1 MHIEILGLKLI
12 QPSSI
17 TVDIKQDTT
26 VLKNDTRIIKDDTEH
41 LRKDTDC
48 IIKEIQVLQTQVAG
62 LDIQDGRGEIM
73 RRFLAESITYAESGY
88 SASTIDA
95 EELRENTYE
104 GASHVLSAHNPFLR
118 DAQADPI
125 HQHPYVEGSRS
136 KSYSL
141 SQQQQSHI
149 SLSRDIDPENKKRFD
164 GVFAT
169 ADTEAKGYI
178 TGDKAAELFR
188 KSHLP
193 EDTLAQIW
201 ELADVN
207 AVGRLTREEFAVA
220 MSLILQERI
229 EPVFS
234 PTIRKS
240 SELGWD
246 VDPENKKRFDVIFAS
261 FDTAAKGYVTGYEV
275 GEFFRQSHLPE
286 DTLAQIWDLADIN
299 SCGRLTKDE
308 FAVALHLI
316 RRQRVDRHASLPST
330 LPPSLVPPSM
340 RKKF

>member
-62 LDIQDGRGEIM
+62 LDTQDGRGEIM

-125 HQHPYVEGSRS
+125 HQHPYVEGSQS

-164 GVFAT
+164 V
-169 ADTEAKGYI
+169 
-178 TGDKAAELFR
+178 L
-188 KSHLP
+188 
-193 EDTLAQIW
+193 
-201 ELADVN
+201 
-207 AVGRLTREEFAVA
+207 
-220 MSLILQERI
+220 
-229 EPVFS
+229 
-234 PTIRKS
+234 
-240 SELGWD
+240 
-246 VDPENKKRFDVIFAS
+246 FAS

-275 GEFFRQSHLPE
+275 GEFFRQSHIPE

-299 SCGRLTKDE
+299 PCGRLTKDE